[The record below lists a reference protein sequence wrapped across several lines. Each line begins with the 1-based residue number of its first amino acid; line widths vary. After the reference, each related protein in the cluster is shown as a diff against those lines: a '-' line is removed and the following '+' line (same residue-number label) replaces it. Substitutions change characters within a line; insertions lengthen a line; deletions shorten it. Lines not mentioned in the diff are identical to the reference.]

1 MACLSKPVYYLFS
14 IAAMATLSYAQDGK
28 TFDKCPPKEKS
39 HLNRIPVDADTVA
52 DACDSGDPEDYNLPL
67 RIGSIFI
74 ILGTSALG
82 VFGPIA
88 LHRVSANGKNSPSDW
103 ILTIGKF
110 FGTGVILATAF
121 VHMLPD
127 AFENFGSDCLSS
139 GWLSYGAFAGIF
151 CMIASFGLQLL
162 ELCAISH
169 LNRINKRKALSAQE
183 DAAAQIGDTSP
194 KNLESDCSIISGTHG
209 EQFQNGGHVHSAGFL
224 EQDNSYGHIGTFI
237 LELGIVMHSV
247 IIGITLA
254 TTSRDEF
261 VTLLIALVFH
271 QFFEGLALG
280 TRINE
285 LRYKSL
291 LKPIIMGCLYILMT
305 PIGISIGVGIH
316 ASFNPNSYS
325 SILAQAILDSLS
337 AGILLYNAYVS
348 LMSLEISHNTNFHE
362 QSLTRKTVCFLSMYV
377 GAGLMSLIGEWA

>member
-1 MACLSKPVYYLFS
+1 MASL
-14 IAAMATLSYAQDGK
+14 AYAQDVA
-28 TFDKCPPKEKS
+28 
-39 HLNRIPVDADTVA
+39 VDAGADADA
-52 DACDSGDPEDYNLPL
+52 DACASGELENYNLPL

-88 LHRVSANGKNSPSDW
+88 LHRINPNSESSARDW

-151 CMIASFGLQLL
+151 CMLASFGLQLL

-169 LNRINKRKALSAQE
+169 LNTINKRKVLAARENSAAHFDE
-183 DAAAQIGDTSP
+183 ISP
-194 KNLESDCSIISGTHG
+194 KNLESDGSMISGTHDG
-209 EQFQNGGHVHSAGFL
+209 VFQNGGGHVHSAGFL
-224 EQDNSYGHIGTFI
+224 EQDDSYSHIGTFI
-237 LELGIVMHSV
+237 LELGIIMHSV

-254 TTSRDEF
+254 TADRDEF

-285 LRYKSL
+285 LKYKSL
-291 LKPIIMGCLYILMT
+291 AKPIIMGCLYILMT

-325 SILAQAILDSLS
+325 NVLSQAILDSLS

-348 LMSLEISHNTNFHE
+348 LMSLEISHNTKFHE
-362 QSLTRKTVCFLSMYV
+362 QSLARKTACFLSMYA